1 MTFYLTDMK
10 LEYENFLHYSNRL
23 LMDEVL
29 GDVYV
34 ELSKLKSANSR
45 FMFTRSMLRKRKM
58 LVPTL
63 DVGIEY
69 CHPIMS
75 TSLRQNGNVFFK
87 AKLYAEAAEMY
98 TKSLTG
104 SNPGTE
110 CYALAMANRSAAYFH
125 MGLYERCLKDA
136 RCALGSNNYPSKFAY
151 KLYERAGHAERVL
164 GLVERAKESYAAC
177 LTRLD
182 EADLSVETKR
192 KIRATVE
199 IAAAECVELLTERK
213 RTMKTPPIEQLVG
226 GKNKNIPALSAFVE
240 LKMSENMGRGVYA
253 TRDINPG
260 K

>member
-1 MTFYLTDMK
+1 MDM
-10 LEYENFLHYSNRL
+10 EYNNFLHYSTRL
-23 LMDEVL
+23 LMSDVL

-34 ELSKLKSANSR
+34 ELSKQKSANSR
-45 FMFTRSMLRKRKM
+45 FMFTRALLRKHKI

-63 DVGIEY
+63 DVDIEY
-69 CHPIMS
+69 DHPIMS

-87 AKLYAEAAEMY
+87 AKLYAAAADMY

-104 SNPGTE
+104 CDPSTE
-110 CYALAMANRSAAYFH
+110 YYALAMANRSAAHFH
-125 MGLYERCLKDA
+125 MGQYERCLNDA
-136 RCALGSNNYPSKFAY
+136 RCALGSNNYPSKLAY
-151 KLYERAGHAERVL
+151 KLYERAGHAERML
-164 GLVERAKESYAAC
+164 DLVEQAKESYAIC

-182 EADLSVETKR
+182 ESDLSVENKR
-192 KIRATVE
+192 KFRTAVEKAAT
-199 IAAAECVELLTERK
+199 ECEELLTERK
-213 RTMKTPPIEQLVG
+213 RTMKTPPVEHLVG